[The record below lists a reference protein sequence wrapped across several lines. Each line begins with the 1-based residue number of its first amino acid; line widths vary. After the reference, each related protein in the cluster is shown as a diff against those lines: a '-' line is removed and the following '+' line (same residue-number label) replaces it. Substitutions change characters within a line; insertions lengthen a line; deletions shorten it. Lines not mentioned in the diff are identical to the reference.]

1 MNRFIQLSLVLILF
15 LLSGMSVQAQM
26 LSPETERDRL
36 EVLKEVTKVRK
47 DTDYVA
53 FCYKYG
59 LFYEGIINDSAIYY
73 YERARQISEE
83 IGYVSGQI
91 RFYDYRGMIYV
102 IESSYDTALMLMDT
116 AYKMAVKH
124 KSLRWQ
130 AIELNQ
136 QGTVYQYKN
145 MMNTAADYYLKSF
158 RIAEQIKDTQILASV
173 SGNLSGVFMEVKD
186 FIRSR
191 YFSKYNYDLAA
202 ANKDTIS
209 MGYGLVNLSSSDEKD
224 SLYEIMSVRA
234 LQAYEIAIRYNDIT
248 LLQFSLSNYAS
259 SLTHLLKLDSAI
271 ACYRILTKIS
281 SEQGNDYHLAHNLRD
296 LAVVYSYFGKYKEAR
311 ASFQEALIPA
321 LVINNHALLMTIYK
335 GLATAEERL
344 KNFEQALE
352 ARLLYDSYRD
362 SVEVTT
368 QYQQA
373 SELEVKYQNE
383 KKSRELA
390 QRELEILD
398 EKSRSDR
405 RLSLLGVAGFGLL
418 VLLLVIYFRTRIS
431 RQKMAGLRKDI
442 EVKELQAREDERSR
456 LAADMHDDL
465 GAGLS
470 TIRMISELAK
480 NKETDA
486 LKQDIRK
493 ISVRSE
499 ELVESMRQ
507 MIWAMSNN
515 NNSLEDLVVYIRA
528 YARQFL
534 DDHQLDVAFHLP
546 GQFPD
551 VLIKGPVKRNIFLV
565 VKEVLHNVVKH
576 AQAGHVD
583 ISMDADD
590 TGFHIIIRDNGKGLN
605 KEEGNRFGNGL
616 KNMERRMREINGSVE
631 LQSENGTLV
640 TIRVPLKDR

>member
-1 MNRFIQLSLVLILF
+1 MCLHSSLT
-15 LLSGMSVQAQM
+15 VQAQM
-26 LSPETERDRL
+26 LSPEKERERL
-36 EVLKEVTKVRK
+36 EVLKEVLKVSK

-53 FCYKYG
+53 VCYKYG
-59 LFYEGIINDSAIYY
+59 LFFEGIKNDSAVFF
-73 YERARQISEE
+73 YERARKISEE

-91 RFYDYRGMIYV
+91 RYYDYRGMIYL
-102 IESSYDTALMLMDT
+102 IESNYDTALMLMDT

-124 KSLRWQ
+124 KSPRWQ

-145 MMNTAADYYLKSF
+145 LMNTAAEYYLKSF

-186 FIRSR
+186 FTRSR
-191 YFSKYNYDLAA
+191 YFSQYNFDLAVA
-202 ANKDTIS
+202 KQDSIS
-209 MGYGLVNLSSSDEKD
+209 MGYGLVNLSASDEKD
-224 SLYEIMSVRA
+224 SLFEIMGVRA
-234 LQAYEIAIRYNDIT
+234 LQAYRIAKRYNDIT

-259 SLTHLLKLDSAI
+259 ALSHVLKLDSAI
-271 ACYRILTKIS
+271 SCYRILVKIS
-281 SEQGNDYHLAHNLRD
+281 SEQGNNYHLAHNLRD
-296 LAVVYSYFGKYKEAR
+296 LAIVYTYSGKYAEAK
-311 ASFQEALIPA
+311 ASFQDALVPA
-321 LVINNHALLMTIYK
+321 LAINNHALLMSIYK
-335 GLATAEERL
+335 GLSTVEERL
-344 KNFEQALE
+344 KNFEEALV
-352 ARLLYDSYRD
+352 ARHFYDSYRD
-362 SVEVTT
+362 SLEVTT

-373 SELEVKYQNE
+373 SELELKYQNE
-383 KKSRELA
+383 KKNRELA
-390 QRELEILD
+390 QREVEILD

-405 RLSLLGVAGFGLL
+405 RLSMLVVSGSALL
-418 VLLLVIYFRTRIS
+418 VLLLVIYFRTRIA
-431 RQKMAGLRKDI
+431 RQKLAGLRKDM

-470 TIRMISELAK
+470 TIRMISELAI
-480 NKETDA
+480 NKDTNG

-493 ISVRSE
+493 ISARSE

-515 NNSLEDLVVYIRA
+515 NNSLEDLVVYIRG

-546 GQFPD
+546 AEFPD
-551 VLIKGPVKRNIFLV
+551 IVIKGPVKRNVFLV

-576 AQAGHVD
+576 AQASRVA
-583 ISMDADD
+583 ISMD
-590 TGFHIIIRDNGKGLN
+590 TVNNSFIIKIQDNGKGLN

-616 KNMERRMREINGSVE
+616 KNMERRMREINGSVVLE
-631 LQSENGTLV
+631 NENGTLV
-640 TIRVPLKDR
+640 NIHIPLMDE

>member
-1 MNRFIQLSLVLILF
+1 MCLHSSLT
-15 LLSGMSVQAQM
+15 VQAQM
-26 LSPETERDRL
+26 LSPEKERERL
-36 EVLKEVTKVRK
+36 EVLKEVLKVSK

-53 FCYKYG
+53 VCYKYG
-59 LFYEGIINDSAIYY
+59 LFFEGIKNDSAVFY
-73 YERARQISEE
+73 YERARKISEE

-91 RFYDYRGMIYV
+91 RYYDYRGMIYL
-102 IESSYDTALMLMDT
+102 IESNYDTALMLMDT

-124 KSLRWQ
+124 KSPRWQ

-145 MMNTAADYYLKSF
+145 LMNTAAEYYLKSF

-186 FIRSR
+186 FTRSR
-191 YFSKYNYDLAA
+191 YFSQYNFDLAVA
-202 ANKDTIS
+202 KQDSIS
-209 MGYGLVNLSSSDEKD
+209 MGYGLVNLSASDEKD
-224 SLYEIMSVRA
+224 SLFEIMGVRA
-234 LQAYEIAIRYNDIT
+234 LQAYRIAKRYNDIT

-259 SLTHLLKLDSAI
+259 ALSHVLKLDSAI
-271 ACYRILTKIS
+271 SCYRILVKIS
-281 SEQGNDYHLAHNLRD
+281 SEQGNNYHLAHNLRD
-296 LAVVYSYFGKYKEAR
+296 LAIVYTYSGKYAEAK
-311 ASFQEALIPA
+311 ASFQDALVPA
-321 LVINNHALLMTIYK
+321 LAINNHALLMSIYK
-335 GLATAEERL
+335 GLSTAEERL
-344 KNFEQALE
+344 KNFEEALV
-352 ARLLYDSYRD
+352 ARHFYDSYRD
-362 SVEVTT
+362 SLEVTT

-373 SELEVKYQNE
+373 SELELKYQNE
-383 KKSRELA
+383 KKNRELA
-390 QRELEILD
+390 QREVEILD

-405 RLSLLGVAGFGLL
+405 RLSMLVVSGSALL
-418 VLLLVIYFRTRIS
+418 VLLLVIYFRTRIA
-431 RQKMAGLRKDI
+431 RQKLAGLRKDM

-470 TIRMISELAK
+470 TIRMISELAI
-480 NKETDA
+480 NKDTNG

-493 ISVRSE
+493 ISARSE

-515 NNSLEDLVVYIRA
+515 NNSLEDLVVYIRG

-546 GQFPD
+546 AEFPD
-551 VLIKGPVKRNIFLV
+551 IVIKGPVKRNVFLV

-576 AQAGHVD
+576 AQASRVA
-583 ISMDADD
+583 ISMD
-590 TGFHIIIRDNGKGLN
+590 TVNNSFIIKIQDNGKGLN

-616 KNMERRMREINGSVE
+616 KNMERRMREINGSVVLE
-631 LQSENGTLV
+631 NENGTLV
-640 TIRVPLKDR
+640 TIHLPLMDE

>member
-1 MNRFIQLSLVLILF
+1 MCLHSSLT
-15 LLSGMSVQAQM
+15 VQAQM
-26 LSPETERDRL
+26 LSPEKERERL
-36 EVLKEVTKVRK
+36 EVLKEVLKVSK

-53 FCYKYG
+53 VCYKYG
-59 LFYEGIINDSAIYY
+59 LFFEGIKNDSAVFF
-73 YERARQISEE
+73 YERARKISEE

-91 RFYDYRGMIYV
+91 RYYDYRGMIYL
-102 IESSYDTALMLMDT
+102 IESNYDTALMLMDT

-124 KSLRWQ
+124 KSPRWQ

-145 MMNTAADYYLKSF
+145 LMNTAAEYYLKSF

-186 FIRSR
+186 FTRSR
-191 YFSKYNYDLAA
+191 YFSQYNFDLAVA
-202 ANKDTIS
+202 KQDSIS
-209 MGYGLVNLSSSDEKD
+209 MGYGLVNLSASDEKD
-224 SLYEIMSVRA
+224 SLFEIMGVRA
-234 LQAYEIAIRYNDIT
+234 LQAYRIAKRYNDIT

-259 SLTHLLKLDSAI
+259 ALSHVLKLDSAI
-271 ACYRILTKIS
+271 SCYRILVKIS
-281 SEQGNDYHLAHNLRD
+281 SEQGNNYHLAHNLRD
-296 LAVVYSYFGKYKEAR
+296 LAIVYTYSGKYAEAK
-311 ASFQEALIPA
+311 ASFQDALVPA
-321 LVINNHALLMTIYK
+321 LAINNHALLMSIYK
-335 GLATAEERL
+335 GLSTAEERL
-344 KNFEQALE
+344 KNFEEALV
-352 ARLLYDSYRD
+352 ARHFYDSYRD
-362 SVEVTT
+362 SLEVTT

-373 SELEVKYQNE
+373 SELELKYQNE
-383 KKSRELA
+383 KKNRELA
-390 QRELEILD
+390 QREVEILD

-405 RLSLLGVAGFGLL
+405 RLSMLVVSGSALL
-418 VLLLVIYFRTRIS
+418 VLLLVIYFRTRIA
-431 RQKMAGLRKDI
+431 RQKLAGLRKDM

-470 TIRMISELAK
+470 TIRMISELAI
-480 NKETDA
+480 NKDTNG

-493 ISVRSE
+493 ISARSE

-515 NNSLEDLVVYIRA
+515 NNSLEDLVVYIRG

-546 GQFPD
+546 AEFPD
-551 VLIKGPVKRNIFLV
+551 IVIKGPVKRNVFLV

-576 AQAGHVD
+576 AQASRVA
-583 ISMDADD
+583 ISMD
-590 TGFHIIIRDNGKGLN
+590 TVNNSFIIKIQDNGKGLN

-616 KNMERRMREINGSVE
+616 KNMERRMREINGSVVLE
-631 LQSENGTLV
+631 NENGTLV
-640 TIRVPLKDR
+640 NIHIPLMDE

>member
-1 MNRFIQLSLVLILF
+1 MCLHSSLT
-15 LLSGMSVQAQM
+15 VQAQM
-26 LSPETERDRL
+26 LSPEKERERL
-36 EVLKEVTKVRK
+36 EVLKEVLKVSK

-53 FCYKYG
+53 VCYKYG
-59 LFYEGIINDSAIYY
+59 LFFEGIKNDSAVFF
-73 YERARQISEE
+73 YERARKISEE

-91 RFYDYRGMIYV
+91 RYYDYRGMIYL
-102 IESSYDTALMLMDT
+102 IESNYDTALMLMDT

-124 KSLRWQ
+124 KSPRWQ

-145 MMNTAADYYLKSF
+145 LMNTAAEYYLKSF

-186 FIRSR
+186 FTRSR
-191 YFSKYNYDLAA
+191 YFSQYNFDLAVA
-202 ANKDTIS
+202 KQDSIS
-209 MGYGLVNLSSSDEKD
+209 MGYGLVNLSASDEKD
-224 SLYEIMSVRA
+224 SLFEIMGVRA
-234 LQAYEIAIRYNDIT
+234 LQAYRIAKRYNDIT

-259 SLTHLLKLDSAI
+259 ALSHVLKLDSAI
-271 ACYRILTKIS
+271 SCYRILVKIS
-281 SEQGNDYHLAHNLRD
+281 SEQGNNYHLAHNLRD
-296 LAVVYSYFGKYKEAR
+296 LAIVYTYSGKYAEAK
-311 ASFQEALIPA
+311 ASFQDALVPA
-321 LVINNHALLMTIYK
+321 LAINNHALLMSIYK
-335 GLATAEERL
+335 GLSTAEERL
-344 KNFEQALE
+344 KNFEEALV
-352 ARLLYDSYRD
+352 ARHFYDSYRD
-362 SVEVTT
+362 SLEVTT

-373 SELEVKYQNE
+373 SELELKYQNE
-383 KKSRELA
+383 KKNRELA
-390 QRELEILD
+390 QREVEILD

-405 RLSLLGVAGFGLL
+405 RLSMLVVSGSALL
-418 VLLLVIYFRTRIS
+418 VLLLVIYFRTRIA
-431 RQKMAGLRKDI
+431 RQKLAGLRKDM

-470 TIRMISELAK
+470 TIRMISELAI
-480 NKETDA
+480 NKDTNG

-493 ISVRSE
+493 ISARSE

-515 NNSLEDLVVYIRA
+515 NNSLEDLVVYIRG

-546 GQFPD
+546 AEFPD
-551 VLIKGPVKRNIFLV
+551 IVIKGPVKRNVFLV

-576 AQAGHVD
+576 AQASRVA
-583 ISMDADD
+583 ISMD
-590 TGFHIIIRDNGKGLN
+590 TVNNSFIIKIQDNGKGLN

-616 KNMERRMREINGSVE
+616 KNMERRMREINGSVVLE
-631 LQSENGTLV
+631 NENGTLV
-640 TIRVPLKDR
+640 TIHLPLMDE